1 MLGSM
6 PGKRNIYL
14 IGPMGSGKTAVGK
27 ELARD
32 LGLEFLDSDLEIEK
46 RTGVDIPYI
55 FEKEGE
61 DGFRSREAT
70 VIADLCKLEGVVV
83 ATGGGAVLSEQSR
96 KQLAATGVV
105 IYLKTEVEEQLKRT
119 RRAPNR
125 PLLANGN
132 RRETLERLA
141 EIRAPLYAEIADISV
156 DTSGKR
162 VRAVAAALVGLV
174 GKHGFMPLQ
183 K

>member
-1 MLGSM
+1 M

-27 ELARD
+27 ELAKD
-32 LGLEFLDSDLEIEK
+32 LGLKFLDSDLEIEK

-61 DGFRSREAT
+61 AGFRAREAA
-70 VIADLCKLEGVVV
+70 VIADLCELEGIVV
-83 ATGGGAVLSEQSR
+83 ATGGGAILNDRSR
-96 KQLAATGVV
+96 ARLAATGLV

-119 RRAPNR
+119 RRALHR

-141 EIRAPLYAEIADISV
+141 QVRAPLYAEIADISV
-156 DTSGKR
+156 VTSGKR
-162 VRAVAAALVGLV
+162 VRAVATTLMTLV
-174 GKHGFMPLQ
+174 GKHGFAPLQ

>member
-1 MLGSM
+1 M
-6 PGKRNIYL
+6 PAKRNIYL

-32 LGLEFLDSDLEIEK
+32 LGLTFLDSDLEVEK
-46 RTGVDIPYI
+46 RTGVDIPFI

-61 DGFRSREAT
+61 AGFRAREAA
-70 VIADLCKLEGVVV
+70 VIADLCKLVGVVV
-83 ATGGGAVLSEQSR
+83 ATGGGAVLNDGSR
-96 KQLAATGVV
+96 ERLAATGLV

-119 RRAPNR
+119 RRAQHR

-141 EIRAPLYAEIADISV
+141 QVRAPLYTEIADISV

-162 VRAVAAALVGLV
+162 VRAVATTLVTLV
-174 GKHGFMPLQ
+174 SKHGFAPLQ

>member
-1 MLGSM
+1 M
-6 PGKRNIYL
+6 PAKRNIYL

-27 ELARD
+27 QLAKD
-32 LGLEFLDSDLEIEK
+32 LGLTFLDSDLEIEK

-61 DGFRSREAT
+61 AGFRAREAA
-70 VIADLCKLEGVVV
+70 VITDLCKLEGVVV
-83 ATGGGAVLSEQSR
+83 ATGGGAILSEQNR
-96 KQLAATGVV
+96 KQLAATGLV
-105 IYLKTEVEEQLKRT
+105 IHLRTEVEEQLKRT
-119 RRAPNR
+119 RRAHNR

-141 EIRAPLYAEIADISV
+141 AAREPLYAEIADFSV

-162 VRAVAAALVGLV
+162 VRSVVTTLRTLVAE
-174 GKHGFMPLQ
+174 HGFTPLQ

>member
-1 MLGSM
+1 M

-14 IGPMGSGKTAVGK
+14 IGPMGSGKTAVGR
-27 ELARD
+27 ELAKD
-32 LGLEFLDSDLEIEK
+32 LGFTFLDSDLEIEK

-61 DGFRSREAT
+61 AGFRAREAA

-83 ATGGGAVLSEQSR
+83 ATGGGAIMNDHSR
-96 KQLAATGVV
+96 EQLAATGLV
-105 IYLKTEVEEQLKRT
+105 IYLRTEVEEQLKRT
-119 RRAPNR
+119 RRTLNR

-141 EIRAPLYAEIADISV
+141 QVRAPLYAEIADISL

-162 VRAVAAALVGLV
+162 VRAVASMLVTLV
-174 GKHGFMPLQ
+174 GKHGFAPLQ

>member
-1 MLGSM
+1 M

-27 ELARD
+27 ELAKD
-32 LGLEFLDSDLEIEK
+32 LGLKFLDSDLEIEK

-61 DGFRSREAT
+61 AGFRAREAA
-70 VIADLCKLEGVVV
+70 VIADLCKLEGIVV
-83 ATGGGAVLSEQSR
+83 ATGGGAVLNDRSR
-96 KQLAATGVV
+96 ERLAATGLV
-105 IYLKTEVEEQLKRT
+105 IYLRTDVEEQLKRT
-119 RRAPNR
+119 RRTLNR

-141 EIRAPLYAEIADISV
+141 QVRAPLYAEIADISL
-156 DTSGKR
+156 DTSGQR
-162 VRAVAAALVGLV
+162 VRAVAAALVTIV
-174 GKHGFMPLQ
+174 EKHGFAPLQ

>member
-1 MLGSM
+1 MR
-6 PGKRNIYL
+6 GKRNIYL

-27 ELARD
+27 ELAKD
-32 LGLEFLDSDLEIEK
+32 LGLQFLDSDLEIEK

-61 DGFRSREAT
+61 AGFRAREAA

-83 ATGGGAVLSEQSR
+83 ATGGGAVLNDQSR
-96 KQLAATGVV
+96 ERLAATGLV
-105 IYLKTEVEEQLKRT
+105 IYLRTDVEEQLKRT
-119 RRAPNR
+119 RRALNR

-141 EIRAPLYAEIADISV
+141 QVRAPLYAEIADISL
-156 DTSGKR
+156 DTGGKR
-162 VRAVAAALVGLV
+162 VRAVAATLVTIV
-174 GKHGFMPLQ
+174 EKHGFAPLQ

>member
-1 MLGSM
+1 M
-6 PGKRNIYL
+6 PGKSNIYL

-32 LGLEFLDSDLEIEK
+32 LGLTLLDSDLEIEK

-61 DGFRSREAT
+61 AGFRAREAA

-83 ATGGGAVLSEQSR
+83 ATGGGAVLNDRSR
-96 KQLAATGVV
+96 ERLAATGLV

-119 RRAPNR
+119 RRAQHR

-141 EIRAPLYAEIADISV
+141 QVRAPLYAEIADISV

-162 VRAVAAALVGLV
+162 VRTVATALVTLV
-174 GKHGFMPLQ
+174 GKHGFAPLQ

>member
-1 MLGSM
+1 M

-14 IGPMGSGKTAVGK
+14 IGPMGSGKTAVGR
-27 ELARD
+27 ELAKD
-32 LGLEFLDSDLEIEK
+32 LGLVFLDSDLEIEK

-61 DGFRSREAT
+61 AGFRAREAA

-83 ATGGGAVLSEQSR
+83 ATGGGAILNDHSR
-96 KQLAATGVV
+96 EQLAATGLV
-105 IYLKTEVEEQLKRT
+105 IYLRTEVEEQLKRT
-119 RRAPNR
+119 RRTLNR

-141 EIRAPLYAEIADISV
+141 QVRAPLYAQIADISL

-162 VRAVAAALVGLV
+162 VRAVASMLVTLVGE
-174 GKHGFMPLQ
+174 HGFTPLQ

>member
-1 MLGSM
+1 M
-6 PGKRNIYL
+6 PAKRNIYL
-14 IGPMGSGKTAVGK
+14 VGPMGSGKTAVGK

-32 LGLEFLDSDLEIEK
+32 LGLKFLDSDLEIEK

-61 DGFRSREAT
+61 AGFRVREAA
-70 VIADLCKLEGVVV
+70 VIADLCKLAGVVV
-83 ATGGGAVLSEQSR
+83 ATGGGAVLNDHSR
-96 KQLAATGVV
+96 EQLAATGLV
-105 IYLKTEVEEQLKRT
+105 IYLRTEVEEQLKRT
-119 RRAPNR
+119 RRAQHR

-132 RRETLERLA
+132 RRDTLERLA
-141 EIRAPLYAEIADISV
+141 QVRAPLYAEIADISV

-162 VRAVAAALVGLV
+162 VRAVATTLVTLV
-174 GKHGFMPLQ
+174 AEHGFAPLQ

>member
-1 MLGSM
+1 M
-6 PGKRNIYL
+6 PEKRNIYL

-27 ELARD
+27 ELAKS
-32 LGLEFLDSDLEIEK
+32 LGLEFLDSDLEIER

-61 DGFRSREAT
+61 AGFRAREMA
-70 VIADLCKLEGVVV
+70 VIADLCKLNGVVV
-83 ATGGGAVLSEQSR
+83 ATGGGAVLNDRNRER
-96 KQLAATGVV
+96 LAATGLV
-105 IYLKTEVEEQLKRT
+105 IYLRTEVEEQLKRT
-119 RRAPNR
+119 RRTENR

-132 RRETLERLA
+132 RRETLEHLA
-141 EIRAPLYAEIADISV
+141 QVRAPLYSEIADISV

-162 VRAVAAALVGLV
+162 VRAVAASLVTLV
-174 GKHGFMPLQ
+174 AKHGFAPLQ

>member
-1 MLGSM
+1 MA
-6 PGKRNIYL
+6 PKRNIYL

-61 DGFRSREAT
+61 AGFRAREAA

-83 ATGGGAVLSEQSR
+83 ATGGGAVLNDRSR
-96 KQLAATGVV
+96 ERLAATGLV
-105 IYLKTEVEEQLKRT
+105 IYLKTGVEEQLKRT
-119 RRAPNR
+119 RRAQHR

-132 RRETLERLA
+132 RRETLELLA
-141 EIRAPLYAEIADISV
+141 QVRAPLYAEIADISV

-162 VRAVAAALVGLV
+162 VRAVATTLVTLV
-174 GKHGFMPLQ
+174 GKHGFATLQ

>member
-1 MLGSM
+1 MAE
-6 PGKRNIYL
+6 KRNIYL

-27 ELARD
+27 ELARN
-32 LGLEFLDSDLEIEK
+32 LGLEFLDSDHEIEK

-61 DGFRSREAT
+61 AGFRAREAT
-70 VIADLCKLEGVVV
+70 VIADLCKLDGVVV
-83 ATGGGAVLSEQSR
+83 ATGGGAILSEPSR
-96 KQLAATGVV
+96 KRLAATGLV
-105 IYLKTEVEEQLKRT
+105 IYLRTEVEEQLKRT

-132 RRETLERLA
+132 RRETLENLA
-141 EIRAPLYAEIADISV
+141 AVRAPLYDEIADITV

-162 VRAVAAALVGLV
+162 VRAVAASLVTLVGE
-174 GKHGFMPLQ
+174 HGFTPLQ